1 MSKSLS
7 SNIRTIIVIAAAC
20 LGVSS
25 TTTQADELLCPNC
38 GCGQGA
44 RVVEVSRTICK
55 MVTKQEPIKKTVYEK
70 KEVPFCEHCVGPLG
84 HHPVCPQ
91 CKACGKTRTVL
102 VKKSI
107 ECGQKTVHECVPEV
121 VIEHVVVPCTK
132 CGFCAPHRHLLHR
145 ADTNQNVPL
154 MHVEESN
161 AQSNSPGS
169 SPIVLAT
176 EPNLRELSPRVR

>member
-107 ECGQKTVHECVPEV
+107 ECGKKTVHECVSEV
-121 VIEHVVVPCTK
+121 VKELVAVPCK
-132 CGFCAPHRHLLHR
+132 ECGFCTRHGRLLHR
-145 ADTNQNVPL
+145 ASTANSVPPINL
-154 MHVEESN
+154 VDKAAQESGSVSLAEE
-161 AQSNSPGS
+161 PK
-169 SPIVLAT
+169 
-176 EPNLRELSPRVR
+176 LRELNTITR